1 MELPLF
7 PLNTVLFP
15 GCNLDLQIFE
25 PRYLDMIS
33 RCLRAGHGF
42 GVVRIEEGSEV
53 GEAARAFAPVGC
65 EAEILDWQ
73 QRPNGL
79 LGIRV
84 QGRRRF
90 RVMDSRVRADQS
102 IQGEV
107 DWLPERP
114 SLPVDD
120 RHADLLALLEAL
132 NRHPMVSALGM
143 DEAVADAVVLG
154 DRLAYLLPLSTA
166 DKLDLL
172 AQDDPQAR
180 LTHLHERVERLR
192 DEAD

>member
-90 RVMDSRVRADQS
+90 RVMDSRVHADQS

>member
-107 DWLPERP
+107 GWLPERP

-172 AQDDPQAR
+172 ALDDPQAR

>member
-90 RVMDSRVRADQS
+90 RVTDSRVRADQS

-172 AQDDPQAR
+172 ALDDPQAR